1 MIKTEV
7 IIKDFGSYVI
17 RYEITTEEYE
27 SEDVPFKQTLRVL
40 LSHKRS
46 YGNE

>member
-7 IIKDFGSYVI
+7 FVRDFGSYAI

-27 SEDVPFKQTLRVL
+27 SEEVPFKQTMRVL
-40 LSHKRS
+40 FSHKRN
-46 YGNE
+46 YEHE